1 MNDNNNKNDNNNNNY
16 DENEEEFDF
25 DVNEIVDV
33 QKNELEKMK
42 NKNPKDENEINKS
55 YEKEEE
61 ERVKKEEE
69 KKCREEDERKRREEE
84 ERLKR
89 EEEEKKRKEE
99 EERIRKEEEER
110 LKKEEEEKLK
120 KEEEERE
127 RKEEEERLKR
137 EEEERIKKEEE
148 ERIKKEEEEKI
159 KREEEEERNKREEEE
174 RRIKNEEE
182 KRRMNKDEQEKKEEN
197 GKIQKEGS
205 SEEIKNEEE
214 EIIKVEEE
222 EKERIKKED
231 ENNEMNQEIINQ
243 DITPKEEERKES
255 ENILLRNSINK
266 NSKLFLSLSDDQ
278 KNYIITTLKDINNF
292 RSKQKRTIDN
302 IENYPT
308 ITIDINKKEKTLD
321 DLTKNFF
328 DIIQKENK
336 EEIEKRKN
344 FFINKIFFE
353 GIIGT
358 NPLLELIPE
367 CDISHVNLLKKIYTT
382 HGLKNI
388 PSIEDDYD
396 YENMI
401 FNSENLLISE
411 YYSPIGKLE
420 DLKGFISKYN
430 YNYEE
435 NSKIIIN
442 SVKAFN
448 YWRSIQG
455 DGNSFYR
462 TLMFSLI
469 EYYIL
474 YNNKELL
481 EQIISEI
488 SCDDLIEIYKEYN
501 VNYNICFIIFGV
513 IIQLLSKN
521 EIKKA
526 YDLFLKSYLLKDGSF
541 DKILIIYLRHISFIY
556 VNEVIELS
564 KDEMF
569 QEEIED
575 KKLINS
581 LNEQLIKTMNVEPD
595 FFIICLMPYL
605 FDINMTL
612 LWIDKDLIHCKDGI
626 ISYIDEDNGEII
638 PSISIGYFY
647 SSYHKI
653 YSKSF
658 IQENEFINS
667 LFQTKITNLTK
678 LTLQVNNPKK
688 CEICKKELFI
698 VFLEQKFK
706 ICKNCLQTYI
716 NNICSFRNDALNKGN
731 YIGQEYYTRAFNLK
745 DEYILNDYEFIE
757 IKEDTNIIN
766 YIQHIASIVCS
777 KCKGNFDKKNL
788 NHLKCKC
795 LLCDKCLEEMIFN
808 MTNGLKILNSY
819 EKRNLA
825 NVKCSTCGNN
835 FSYEDAIEHLKDIKE
850 KDNQNA
856 INRMSNYISTLCLI
870 CGDLVREKDNKIKE
884 SYLSEE
890 EKDEGEEEETI
901 NNKKKDNYKTIK
913 NYKKIRVRKENE
925 IGKGINYLDIE
936 HVICFNCY
944 ENSKANIFSHSS
956 SSLSEIS
963 ETNNKGGK
971 KEKNNIKNLKKEKS
985 KKNTN
990 LYDKKD
996 KTTKDKYYIDFEEG
1010 ECFCFICNKK
1020 HYLIDKRI
1028 KNGGCCTSGCNIH

>member
-1 MNDNNNKNDNNNNNY
+1 MSK
-16 DENEEEFDF
+16 
-25 DVNEIVDV
+25 
-33 QKNELEKMK
+33 KNELEKMK

-61 ERVKKEEE
+61 ERVKKEEA
-69 KKCREEDERKRREEE
+69 KKGREEDERKRREEE
-84 ERLKR
+84 ERLKKEEERLKKEEEEKIRKEEEERLKR
-89 EEEEKKRKEE
+89 EEEEKLKRKEEERLKKEEEKKIRKEE
-99 EERIRKEEEER
+99 EERIRKEEE
-110 LKKEEEEKLK
+110 
-120 KEEEERE
+120 RE
-127 RKEEEERLKR
+127 RKEEERLKR

-148 ERIKKEEEEKI
+148 ERIKREEEERI
-159 KREEEEERNKREEEE
+159 KREEEENRNKREEDE
-174 RRIKNEEE
+174 RVKNEE
-182 KRRMNKDEQEKKEEN
+182 RGRMSNDEQEKKEEN
-197 GKIQKEGS
+197 GKIQKEGP
-205 SEEIKNEEE
+205 EGIKNEEE

-222 EKERIKKED
+222 EEERIKKEE
-231 ENNEMNQEIINQ
+231 ENDEMNQEIINQ
-243 DITPKEEERKES
+243 DIKPKEEERKES

-278 KNYIITTLKDINNF
+278 KNYIITILKDINNF
-292 RSKQKRTIDN
+292 KSKQKRTIDD

-308 ITIDINKKEKTLD
+308 ITIDINKKENTLD
-321 DLTKNFF
+321 DLIKNFSN
-328 DIIQKENK
+328 IIKRENK

-344 FFINKIFFE
+344 FFINKVYFE

-358 NPLLELIPE
+358 NPLLDFIPE
-367 CDISHVNLLKKIYTT
+367 CNISHVNLLKNIYTT
-382 HGLKNI
+382 NGLKNI

-396 YENMI
+396 YENII
-401 FNSENLLISE
+401 FNSKNLLISE

-462 TLMFSLI
+462 TFMFSLI

-488 SCDDLIEIYKEYN
+488 SCDDFIEIYKEYN

-521 EIKKA
+521 KIEKA

-541 DKILIIYLRHISFIY
+541 DKILIIYLRYISFMY

-569 QEEIED
+569 QEDIED

-605 FDINMTL
+605 FDINITV

-626 ISYIDEDNGEII
+626 INFIDEENGEILPLI
-638 PSISIGYFY
+638 TLGYFY

-653 YSKSF
+653 YSNTF

-667 LFQTKITNLTK
+667 LFQNKINNLTK

-688 CEICKKELFI
+688 CEICKKDLFI

-706 ICKNCLQTYI
+706 ICKNCLQKYI

-795 LLCDKCLEEMIFN
+795 LLCDKCLEDMILN
-808 MTNGLKILNSY
+808 MTSGLKILNSY

-856 INRMSNYISTLCLI
+856 INRMSNYINTLCLI
-870 CGDLVREKDNKIKE
+870 CGDLVREKDKIKE

-901 NNKKKDNYKTIK
+901 QNKNKDNYKTIK

-963 ETNNKGGK
+963 ETNNKEGK

-985 KKNTN
+985 KKNMN

-1028 KNGGCCTSGCNIH
+1028 KNGGCCTSGCIIH